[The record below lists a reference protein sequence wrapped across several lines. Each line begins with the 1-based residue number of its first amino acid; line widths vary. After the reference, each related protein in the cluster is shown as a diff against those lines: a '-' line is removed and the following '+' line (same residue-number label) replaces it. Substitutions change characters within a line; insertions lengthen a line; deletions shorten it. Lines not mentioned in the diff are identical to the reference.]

1 MTEPAAVVDAVLGQ
15 FAPVWLAVAAAAE
28 IVIGSAA
35 AVAGWPVAA
44 RLRERH
50 GQRWTA
56 ERLLPGAELEPVGG
70 AVAAA
75 LGGERQAKGGAGGG
89 IGQ

>member
-1 MTEPAAVVDAVLGQ
+1 MTEPAAVVDARLGQ

-44 RLRERH
+44 RRHEQRELR
-50 GQRWTA
+50 GQRSTA
-56 ERLLPGAELEPVGG
+56 EQRPPGAEPEPVGG
-70 AVAAA
+70 AVAAGP
-75 LGGERQAKGGAGGG
+75 GGEQQARGE
-89 IGQ
+89 QEEE